1 MKHTEGVLSLGL
13 LNRADERGKC
23 EQIRKQVLLMV
34 GGGGFS
40 QGLMWPLVCVCV
52 CEWVNKGSGG
62 GGRIDLKHFG
72 WDYFEIA
79 VHNLHNQK
87 QRQTLRIY
95 KRFCSV
101 TPYCN
106 LQHITLVVQYC
117 TFAEVLLGS
126 FQSINLMSKI
136 ASSDVTVRQQ
146 NEKRGN

>member
-34 GGGGFS
+34 GGGLLTGYVVTT
-40 QGLMWPLVCVCV
+40 GVWVCVWMS
-52 CEWVNKGSGG
+52 EQRERG